1 MTIFGA
7 VSELHMHVLETGA
20 QGQQMPGGDA
30 IYQYELTS
38 GEHVQW
44 VELNACNQYEALL
57 TLPRGTYTMQPA
69 REGRGG
75 SLMMRRWR
83 RRSH

>member
-7 VSELHMHVLETGA
+7 VSELHMHVLETGGTGTA
-20 QGQQMPGGDA
+20 DAGGDA

-44 VELNACNQYEALL
+44 VELNACNQYEAC
-57 TLPRGTYTMQPA
+57 
-69 REGRGG
+69 
-75 SLMMRRWR
+75 
-83 RRSH
+83 